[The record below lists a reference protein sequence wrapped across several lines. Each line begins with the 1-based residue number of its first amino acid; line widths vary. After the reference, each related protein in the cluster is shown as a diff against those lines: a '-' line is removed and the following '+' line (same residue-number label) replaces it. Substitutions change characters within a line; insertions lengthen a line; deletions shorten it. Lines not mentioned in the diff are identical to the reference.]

1 MAARGRAA
9 AAMAE
14 RRLPSLDEFAGQSW
28 SAWVERAG
36 PPAEP
41 GSGSEL
47 DESGKSGSKKLDAMT
62 LIKEDMDIFGHCP
75 AHDEFYLVVC
85 NHCSQVV
92 KPQAFQKHCE
102 RRHGP
107 LSKLYA
113 RAAACHVAVNGTPAT
128 AKALR
133 EKPPGARGRAQPLPE
148 RPDKDNLCL
157 FVPVVNLEKIPSIP
171 KPEGHGIK
179 VPPKAVPTGSKESP
193 GKPAAVPKEPP
204 APPGL
209 GGDSAMPADGPG
221 CKPESAPA
229 PGQKDAGAPKPPP
242 RPHKKLARKECDLN
256 RQCGVLNPGT
266 NQICTRLLTCKIHS
280 VHQRREVRGRAKDF
294 DVLVAELKASS
305 RKGEPPK
312 DRSPPGKDPLPPP
325 PQQDPSS
332 LPQPLAGPPSTSP
345 CRAKPPHTH
354 CPLPRARLPSDS
366 DPEDVPAASGEGG
379 TGVGV
384 FPFPPPKGGNRVSS
398 EESEEEGGEE
408 PPRHPTRPPR
418 PQAFCTFGSRLVSPG
433 CYVFNRRLDRFCSA
447 LGSMLER
454 HLSTHMWRKIPPAA
468 EPPLHTPPPPPN
480 PITPPCGPTASTPSP
495 PSRTSAAAVAPP
507 GTREGRAPASLNYTV
522 GSPHAAAACSQ
533 PECAGGGSQSIT
545 SPLPANTPSP
555 SFSKLPS
562 TKASKSPRAREAA
575 GTDPDTRKRKPPLAA
590 GGPPYKR
597 TCSGDGVKGK
607 NPGCRG
613 SPPLPGKTQPTPL
626 ACPSSSS
633 AAVLNGA
640 TRVKRLAPPDC
651 RAPPGATA
659 ADPRGSPLHGAGVS
673 PLPPPRCISEDE
685 VKKRKNA
692 ATYCRPVKPKPAPP
706 PPPPGSAPADSGG
719 SVRRKKP
726 GTPPGFEEKR
736 SALKGWRGATV
747 PPRPPHPAGGPRFG
761 DDPFSTP
768 KPGGDEGENT
778 FIVAKASAGRLP
790 ARGGHAARGGHTRG
804 TRPAGLGAVTVVLW
818 RAVGLVPPPPVP
830 MGPPPPCP
838 SCPALPVWRR

>member
-9 AAMAE
+9 MAAAE
-14 RRLPSLDEFAGQSW
+14 RRLPGLDEFAGQSW

-47 DESGKSGSKKLDAMT
+47 EESGKSGAKKLDAMT
-62 LIKEDMDIFGHCP
+62 LIKEDMSIFGHCP

-113 RAAACHVAVNGTPAT
+113 RTTATATKCHVTVNGQPAAGGTPGT

-133 EKPPGARGRAQPLPE
+133 EKSPGARGRVQPLPE
-148 RPDKDNLCL
+148 RPDKDNNLCL

-171 KPEGHGIK
+171 RPDGHGIK
-179 VPPKAVPTGSKESP
+179 VPPKAVPTNTKEP
-193 GKPAAVPKEPP
+193 MGKPATAAVPKEPP
-204 APPGL
+204 VSAGV

-221 CKPESAPA
+221 CKPESTPA
-229 PGQKDAGAPKPPP
+229 PGEKNAGASKLPP
-242 RPHKKLARKECDLN
+242 RSHKKLARKECDLN
-256 RQCGVLNPGT
+256 RQCGVLNPDT
-266 NQICTRLLTCKIHS
+266 KKICTRLLTCKIHS
-280 VHQRREVRGRAKDF
+280 VHQRREVQGRAKDF

-305 RKGEPPK
+305 RKE
-312 DRSPPGKDPLPPP
+312 RSPPGKELLPP

-345 CRAKPPHTH
+345 CRVKRPHSH
-354 CPLPRARLPSDS
+354 CLLPRAQLSSDS
-366 DPEDVPAASGEGG
+366 DPEDAPAASGEGG
-379 TGVGV
+379 TGV
-384 FPFPPPKGGNRVSS
+384 FPFPLPKGGSRVSS

-408 PPRHPTRPPR
+408 PPRPPTHPPR

-454 HLSTHMWRKIPPAA
+454 HLSSHMWRKIPPAA
-468 EPPLHTPPPPPN
+468 EPLLHTTPAPPSPA
-480 PITPPCGPTASTPSP
+480 TSPCGPTAQTPSP
-495 PSRTSAAAVAPP
+495 PTRTSPAAVAPP
-507 GTREGRAPASLNYTV
+507 GTREGRVPASLNYTL

-533 PECAGGGSQSIT
+533 PECGGGGSQSIT
-545 SPLPANTPSP
+545 SPLPANIPSP

-562 TKASKSPRAREAA
+562 TKASKSSRTRETL
-575 GTDPDTRKRKPPLAA
+575 GGMELDTRKRKPPPSA

-597 TCSGDGVKGK
+597 TCSGEGVKSKG
-607 NPGCRG
+607 PGCQG
-613 SPPLPGKTQPTPL
+613 AVPPGKTKPPAL
-626 ACPSSSS
+626 GCSAASS
-633 AAVLNGA
+633 AAIVLNGA
-640 TRVKRLAPPDC
+640 TRVKRVAPPDC
-651 RAPPGATA
+651 HDPPGSAA
-659 ADPRGSPLHGAGVS
+659 ADPRGLPLLGAGL
-673 PLPPPRCISEDE
+673 PPPPPRCASEDE

-692 ATYCRPVKPKPAPP
+692 ATYCRPVKPKPVPSLPGPPQPPCSAPP
-706 PPPPGSAPADSGG
+706 DSGG

-726 GTPPGFEEKR
+726 GTPLGFEEKR
-736 SALKGWRGATV
+736 SALK
-747 PPRPPHPAGGPRFG
+747 
-761 DDPFSTP
+761 S
-768 KPGGDEGENT
+768 
-778 FIVAKASAGRLP
+778 KA
-790 ARGGHAARGGHTRG
+790 H
-804 TRPAGLGAVTVVLW
+804 
-818 RAVGLVPPPPVP
+818 
-830 MGPPPPCP
+830 
-838 SCPALPVWRR
+838 

>member
-9 AAMAE
+9 AAAAMAAE

-41 GSGSEL
+41 GSEL
-47 DESGKSGSKKLDAMT
+47 EESGKSGGKKLDAMT
-62 LIKEDMDIFGHCP
+62 LIKEDMNIFGHS

-113 RAAACHVAVNGTPAT
+113 RAAAKCHVAINGQPGRRDPRCGQGA
-128 AKALR
+128 AGEA
-133 EKPPGARGRAQPLPE
+133 PGARGRVQPLPE
-148 RPDKDNLCL
+148 RPDKDNNLCL

-171 KPEGHGIK
+171 KPDGHGIK
-179 VPPKAVPTGSKESP
+179 VPPKAVPTNSKEP
-193 GKPAAVPKEPP
+193 LGKPATAAVPKEPP
-204 APPGL
+204 VSAGV

-229 PGQKDAGAPKPPP
+229 PGEKDAGASKPPP
-242 RPHKKLARKECDLN
+242 RSHKKLARKECDLN
-256 RQCGVLNPGT
+256 RQCGVLNPDT
-266 NQICTRLLTCKIHS
+266 KKICTRLLTCKIHS

-305 RKGEPPK
+305 RKGESPK
-312 DRSPPGKDPLPPP
+312 ERSPPWEGTAAGPPP
-325 PQQDPSS
+325 ARTPP

-345 CRAKPPHTH
+345 CRAKLPHSH
-354 CPLPRARLPSDS
+354 CPLPRARLSSDS

-379 TGVGV
+379 TGV
-384 FPFPPPKGGNRVSS
+384 FPFLPKGGSRVSS

-408 PPRHPTRPPR
+408 PRPPTRPPR
-418 PQAFCTFGSRLVSPG
+418 QAFCTFGSRLVSPG

-454 HLSTHMWRKIPPAA
+454 HHSHMWRKIPPAA
-468 EPPLHTPPPPPN
+468 EPPLHTTPAPPSPRRPPPPPL
-480 PITPPCGPTASTPSP
+480 PPSP
-495 PSRTSAAAVAPP
+495 PPRTSSSSAVPP
-507 GTREGRAPASLNYTV
+507 GTREGRGPASLNYTV

-533 PECAGGGSQSIT
+533 PEWGGGGSQSIT
-545 SPLPANTPSP
+545 SPLPANIPSP

-562 TKASKSPRAREAA
+562 TKASKSSRARETAG

-597 TCSGDGVKGK
+597 TCLGDGVKSK
-607 NPGCRG
+607 NPGCQV
-613 SPPLPGKTQPTPL
+613 SAPPGKTKPTPPG
-626 ACPSSSS
+626 CPASSST
-633 AAVLNGA
+633 AVLNGT

-651 RAPPGATA
+651 RGPPGATA
-659 ADPRGSPLHGAGVS
+659 ADPRGSPLHGPGG
-673 PLPPPRCISEDE
+673 PPPPPPRCISEDE

-706 PPPPGSAPADSGG
+706 LPGPPPPPGPAPPDSGG

-726 GTPPGFEEKR
+726 GTPLGFEEKR
-736 SALKGWRGATV
+736 SALK
-747 PPRPPHPAGGPRFG
+747 
-761 DDPFSTP
+761 S
-768 KPGGDEGENT
+768 
-778 FIVAKASAGRLP
+778 KA
-790 ARGGHAARGGHTRG
+790 H
-804 TRPAGLGAVTVVLW
+804 
-818 RAVGLVPPPPVP
+818 
-830 MGPPPPCP
+830 
-838 SCPALPVWRR
+838 

>member
-9 AAMAE
+9 AAMAAE

-47 DESGKSGSKKLDAMT
+47 EESGKSGSKKLDAMT
-62 LIKEDMDIFGHCP
+62 LIKEDMNIFGHCP

-113 RAAACHVAVNGTPAT
+113 RAAAKCHVAVNGQPAASGTPGT

-133 EKPPGARGRAQPLPE
+133 EKSPGARGRVQPLPE
-148 RPDKDNLCL
+148 RPDKDNNLCL

-171 KPEGHGIK
+171 KPDGHGIK
-179 VPPKAVPTGSKESP
+179 VPPKAVHTNSKEP
-193 GKPAAVPKEPP
+193 MGKPATAAVPKEPP
-204 APPGL
+204 APAGV

-229 PGQKDAGAPKPPP
+229 PGEKDVGASKPPP
-242 RPHKKLARKECDLN
+242 RSHKKLARKECDLN
-256 RQCGVLNPGT
+256 RQCGVLNPDT
-266 NQICTRLLTCKIHS
+266 KKICTRLLTCKIHS
-280 VHQRREVRGRAKDF
+280 VHQRREVQGRAKDF

-305 RKGEPPK
+305 RKGESPK
-312 DRSPPGKDPLPPP
+312 ERSPPGKEPLLP

-332 LPQPLAGPPSTSP
+332 LPQPPAGPPGTSP
-345 CRAKPPHTH
+345 CRVKPPHSH
-354 CPLPRARLPSDS
+354 CLLPRARLSSDS

-379 TGVGV
+379 TGV
-384 FPFPPPKGGNRVSS
+384 FPFPLPKGGSRVSS

-408 PPRHPTRPPR
+408 PPHPPTRPPR

-454 HLSTHMWRKIPPAA
+454 HLSSHMWRKIPPAA
-468 EPPLHTPPPPPN
+468 EPPLHTALAPPSP
-480 PITPPCGPTASTPSP
+480 TASPCGPVAPTPSP
-495 PSRTSAAAVAPP
+495 PPRTSSVAAPP
-507 GTREGRAPASLNYTV
+507 GTREGRVPASLNYTV

-533 PECAGGGSQSIT
+533 PECGGGGSQSIT
-545 SPLPANTPSP
+545 SPLPANIPSP

-562 TKASKSPRAREAA
+562 TKASKSSRAREAA
-575 GTDPDTRKRKPPLAA
+575 GGMESDTRKRKPPLAA

-597 TCSGDGVKGK
+597 TCSGDGVKSK
-607 NPGCRG
+607 NPGCQVS
-613 SPPLPGKTQPTPL
+613 SPPGKTKPTPPG
-626 ACPSSSS
+626 CPASSS
-633 AAVLNGA
+633 ATVLNGT
-640 TRVKRLAPPDC
+640 TRVKRLTPPDC
-651 RAPPGATA
+651 RDPPATA
-659 ADPRGSPLHGAGVS
+659 AVDPRGSPLHGPGV
-673 PLPPPRCISEDE
+673 PPPPPRCISDDE

-692 ATYCRPVKPKPAPP
+692 ATYCRPVKPKPVPSLPGPLPPPSSAPP
-706 PPPPGSAPADSGG
+706 DSGS
-719 SVRRKKP
+719 SVRRKKL

-736 SALKGWRGATV
+736 SALK
-747 PPRPPHPAGGPRFG
+747 
-761 DDPFSTP
+761 S
-768 KPGGDEGENT
+768 
-778 FIVAKASAGRLP
+778 KA
-790 ARGGHAARGGHTRG
+790 H
-804 TRPAGLGAVTVVLW
+804 
-818 RAVGLVPPPPVP
+818 
-830 MGPPPPCP
+830 
-838 SCPALPVWRR
+838 

>member
-9 AAMAE
+9 AAMAAAAAAE

-47 DESGKSGSKKLDAMT
+47 EESGKSSGKKLDAMT
-62 LIKEDMDIFGHCP
+62 LIKEDMNIFGHCP

-113 RAAACHVAVNGTPAT
+113 RAAAAKCHVAVNGQPAAGGTPGA
-128 AKALR
+128 AKVLR
-133 EKPPGARGRAQPLPE
+133 EKPPGARGRVQPLPE
-148 RPDKDNLCL
+148 RPDKDNNLCL

-171 KPEGHGIK
+171 KPDGHGIK
-179 VPPKAVPTGSKESP
+179 VPPKAVPTNSKEP
-193 GKPAAVPKEPP
+193 LGKPATAAVPKEPP
-204 APPGL
+204 VSAGV

-229 PGQKDAGAPKPPP
+229 PGEKDAGASKPPP
-242 RPHKKLARKECDLN
+242 RSHKKLARKECDLN
-256 RQCGVLNPGT
+256 RQCGVLNPDT
-266 NQICTRLLTCKIHS
+266 KKICTRLLTCKIHS
-280 VHQRREVRGRAKDF
+280 VHQRREVQGRAKDF

-305 RKGEPPK
+305 RKGESPK
-312 DRSPPGKDPLPPP
+312 ERSPPGKEPLPPS
-325 PQQDPSS
+325 QQDPSS
-332 LPQPLAGPPSTSP
+332 LPQPPAGPPSTSP
-345 CRAKPPHTH
+345 CRAKPPHSH
-354 CPLPRARLPSDS
+354 CPLPRARLSSDS
-366 DPEDVPAASGEGG
+366 DPEDTPAASGEGG
-379 TGVGV
+379 TGV
-384 FPFPPPKGGNRVSS
+384 FPFPLPKAGSRVSS

-408 PPRHPTRPPR
+408 PPRPPTRPPR

-454 HLSTHMWRKIPPAA
+454 HLSSHMWRKIPPAA
-468 EPPLHTPPPPPN
+468 EPPLHTPPAPPSPT
-480 PITPPCGPTASTPSP
+480 TPPCGPAASTPSP
-495 PSRTSAAAVAPP
+495 PTRTSSSSAAPP
-507 GTREGRAPASLNYTV
+507 GTREGRVPASLNYTV

-533 PECAGGGSQSIT
+533 PECGGGGSQSIT
-545 SPLPANTPSP
+545 SPLPANIPSP

-562 TKASKSPRAREAA
+562 TKASKSSRAREAVG

-597 TCSGDGVKGK
+597 TCLGDGVKSK
-607 NPGCRG
+607 NTGCQV
-613 SPPLPGKTQPTPL
+613 SAPPGKTKLTPPG
-626 ACPSSSS
+626 CPASSST
-633 AAVLNGA
+633 AVLNGA

-651 RAPPGATA
+651 RGPPSA
-659 ADPRGSPLHGAGVS
+659 AAVDPRSSPLHGAGL
-673 PLPPPRCISEDE
+673 PPPPPPRCISEDE

-706 PPPPGSAPADSGG
+706 LPGPLPPPGSAPPDSGS

-726 GTPPGFEEKR
+726 GTPLGFEEKR
-736 SALKGWRGATV
+736 SALK
-747 PPRPPHPAGGPRFG
+747 
-761 DDPFSTP
+761 S
-768 KPGGDEGENT
+768 
-778 FIVAKASAGRLP
+778 KA
-790 ARGGHAARGGHTRG
+790 H
-804 TRPAGLGAVTVVLW
+804 
-818 RAVGLVPPPPVP
+818 
-830 MGPPPPCP
+830 
-838 SCPALPVWRR
+838 